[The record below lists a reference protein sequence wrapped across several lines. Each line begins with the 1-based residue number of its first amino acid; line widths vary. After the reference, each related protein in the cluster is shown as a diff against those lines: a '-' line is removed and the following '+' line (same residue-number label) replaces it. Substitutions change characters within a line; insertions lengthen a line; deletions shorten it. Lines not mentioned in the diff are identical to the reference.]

1 MYRSQVVEVDKFI
14 EEYKEQTQIIRKSD
28 LFLF

>member
-1 MYRSQVVEVDKFI
+1 MYRSQVVEVDEFI
-14 EEYKEQTQIIRKSD
+14 EEYKEQTQIIRKRD